1 MPEPD
6 VLTPPPRGL
15 ASKLLRTTAILA
27 IVAFVALLVYGLLAQ
42 APETGIDDSLS
53 QQQAPPAPGFAL
65 PVLRAGSPGAV
76 LEATVE
82 DASSDGRVA
91 LEELR
96 GTPVVLN
103 FWASWCVPCR
113 EEAPVLE
120 QEWRRARGSGVLF
133 VGLNMQDLTDNAR
146 EFVRAFDITFLNV
159 RDQRKDVA
167 REWGVT
173 GIPETFFISADG
185 NIVGHVIG
193 TVSSQQLRDGLA
205 AARAGRVLGA
215 KAGGAQLPTR

>member
-6 VLTPPPRGL
+6 VMELPPRHL
-15 ASKLLRTTAILA
+15 ASRLLRGAGALA
-27 IVAFVALLVYGLLAQ
+27 AVAFIALLVYGVLAK
-42 APETGIDDSLS
+42 APKTGIDDSLL

-65 PVLRAGSPGAV
+65 PLLRAGLPGRELKTEVDRA
-76 LEATVE
+76 A
-82 DASSDGRVA
+82 SDGSVA
-91 LEELR
+91 LQELE

-103 FWASWCVPCR
+103 FWASWCIPCR
-113 EEAPVLE
+113 EEAPRLE
-120 QEWRRARGSGVLF
+120 REWRRARRSGVLF

-146 EFVRAFDITFLNV
+146 EFIRAFDITFPNV
-159 RDQRKDVA
+159 RDKRKDVA

-193 TVSSQQLRDGLA
+193 TVSSRQLRDGMA

-215 KAGGAQLPTR
+215 TAGGAQLPTR

>member
-6 VLTPPPRGL
+6 VVAPPPRGL
-15 ASKLLRTTAILA
+15 ASKVLRTTAVLA
-27 IVAFVALLVYGLLAQ
+27 IVAFVALLIYGLVAQ
-42 APETGIDDSLS
+42 APKTGIDDSLL

-65 PVLRAGSPGAV
+65 PVLHAGSPGTV

-91 LEELR
+91 LEEFR

-113 EEAPVLE
+113 EEAPLLE
-120 QEWRRARGSGVLF
+120 QEWRRARRSGVLF

-146 EFVRAFDITFLNV
+146 EFIRAFDITFLNV

-193 TVSSQQLRDGLA
+193 AVSTEQLRDGIA

>member
-1 MPEPD
+1 MLDPD
-6 VLTPPPRGL
+6 VVASPPPGL
-15 ASKLLRTTAILA
+15 ASKVLRATAILA

-42 APETGIDDSLS
+42 APKTGIDDSLS

-65 PVLRAGSPGAV
+65 PVLHPGSPGTV

-82 DASSDGRVA
+82 DAASDGRVA

-113 EEAPVLE
+113 EEASVLE
-120 QEWRRARGSGVLF
+120 REWRRARGSGVLF

-146 EFVRAFDITFLNV
+146 EFVRAFDITFPNV

-193 TVSSQQLRDGLA
+193 TVSSKQLRDGIA

>member
-1 MPEPD
+1 MPEAD
-6 VLTPPPRGL
+6 VVAPAPRGL
-15 ASKLLRTTAILA
+15 ASKVLRATAILA

-42 APETGIDDSLS
+42 APKTGIDDSLL
-53 QQQAPPAPGFAL
+53 QQQAPPAPGFEL
-65 PVLRAGSPGAV
+65 PVLHPGSPGTV
-76 LEATVE
+76 LQATVE

-120 QEWRRARGSGVLF
+120 REWRRARDSGVLF

-146 EFVRAFDITFLNV
+146 EFIQAFDITFLNV

-167 REWGVT
+167 REFGMT

-185 NIVGHVIG
+185 NIVGHIIG
-193 TVSSQQLRDGLA
+193 TVSSEQLRDGIA